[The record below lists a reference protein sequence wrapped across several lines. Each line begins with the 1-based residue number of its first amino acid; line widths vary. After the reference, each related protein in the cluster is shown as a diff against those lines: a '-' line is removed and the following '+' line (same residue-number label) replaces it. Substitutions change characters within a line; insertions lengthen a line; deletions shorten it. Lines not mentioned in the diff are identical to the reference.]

1 MKQRWW
7 RKRLTLMLIAGANRR
22 IVRLKLPEISL
33 LAVPTTIVAIA
44 AGTALAFVLLHD
56 NYETNRAAMQS
67 KFDGTQRELQAT
79 IADKDAELA
88 LLQTSLIDLTQQA
101 EQFKAKVD
109 EIKQL
114 KQVMAVMTDIAEA
127 PPGGSKAAAPAAE
140 AENPAVSPKAGER
153 LPMGGSGAPPSEADV
168 VRTIRETKQSL
179 SSMLGEMN
187 GLMDSLTESEAKLAE
202 AEHERNITPTLWPTP
217 SRLVTSGFGIRLD
230 PFTER
235 PAMHTGIDF
244 AGRANDPIYAA
255 AEGIVTTAGHD
266 GEHGNYIIIQ
276 HGRGLETEY
285 LHMTK
290 LLVTTGQ
297 TVKKGQQIGL
307 MGSTGRSTGTHLHY
321 EVHKNGVP
329 IDPRPYLIANRKEE
343 VQP

>member
-7 RKRLTLMLIAGANRR
+7 RKKLTLMLIAGANRR

-33 LAVPTTIVAIA
+33 FAVPTALLAIA
-44 AGTALAFVLLHD
+44 AGTTLAFVLLHD
-56 NYETNRAAMQS
+56 RYELDRTAMQT
-67 KFDGTQRELQAT
+67 KFDGTELQLQTT
-79 IADKDAELA
+79 IADKDAELS
-88 LLQTSLIDLTQQA
+88 LLQTSLIDLTQRA

-114 KQVMAVMTDIAEA
+114 KQVLAVMTDM
-127 PPGGSKAAAPAAE
+127 GAAPSVASKPASSNGRAASP
-140 AENPAVSPKAGER
+140 AESA
-153 LPMGGSGAPPSEADV
+153 LPMGGSGDPPSGEDV
-168 VRTIRETKQSL
+168 VRTIAETRQSL
-179 SSMLGEMN
+179 SSMMEEMN
-187 GLMDSLTESEAKLAE
+187 GLIADLNESEAKLTE
-202 AEHERNITPTLWPTP
+202 AEHVRNITPTLWPTP
-217 SRLVTSGFGIRLD
+217 SHRVTSGFGIRLD

-244 AGRANDPIYAA
+244 SGAAGDPIYAA
-255 AEGIVTTAGHD
+255 AEGKVTKAGFD
-266 GEHGNYIIIQ
+266 GEHGNYIIIG

-290 LLVTTGQ
+290 LLVKAGQ

-329 IDPRPYLIANRKEE
+329 IDPSPYLIANRKEDA
-343 VQP
+343 QP